1 MSDHTWFII
10 AMVIYLIAM
19 FGIGVWSYFQT
30 DEYEDY
36 MVGGRGL
43 HPFVAALSAG
53 ASDMS
58 GWLLMGLPGAL
69 FVSGFS
75 EIWIAVGLLIGCWC
89 NWKLVAPRLRSYTE
103 IANNSITIPSFLE
116 NRLRDKSHTLR
127 ILSGVII
134 LVFFVFY
141 VASGMV
147 AGGRYFESSFDG
159 DYLTGLAIIGA
170 VTVLYTFVGG
180 FLAVSYTDVVQGSM
194 MFLAL
199 ILVPT
204 FAILNVDNPGDIFT
218 FQLDNTYGDAAN
230 EIAANSGWFNPVSG
244 VGFVTIVSGLAW
256 GLGYF
261 GQPHVIVR
269 FMAMRKPSD
278 ATAGRRWGVG
288 WMGLCLVG
296 SVFIAII
303 GPAFFAQNGDA
314 SFSDITNYETNFLD
328 IAKVVFHPLIAG
340 LILTAVLAAI
350 MSTVSSQL
358 LVVASALV
366 EDIYAGL
373 INKSATDNTLKNL
386 SRAMIIIVAIIAA
399 LVALDPDSAILGLVE
414 FAWAGFGAS
423 FGPVVVAAL
432 FWRRLNVPGAVA
444 GMAAGAAVAFIWGGL
459 PQFNVMDKPFGL
471 YEMIPGVI
479 INILVMVI
487 VTLNTR
493 EPDEEVVTEFDE
505 ATRLA
510 RLAESDKNLDIASAR
525 DKILAEDGKTVTR

>member
-19 FGIGVWSYFQT
+19 LSIGIWSYFQT

-43 HPFVAALSAG
+43 NPFVAALSAG

-58 GWLLMGLPGAL
+58 GWLLMGLPGAI

-75 EIWIAVGLLIGCWC
+75 ELWIAIGLLIGSWC
-89 NWKLVAPRLRSYTE
+89 NWKWIAPRLRSYTE
-103 IANNSITIPSFLE
+103 IARNSITIPSFLE
-116 NRLRDKSHTLR
+116 NRLRDRSHTLR
-127 ILSGVII
+127 ILSGIII
-134 LVFFVFY
+134 LVFFTFY
-141 VASGMV
+141 VSSGMV

-159 DYLTGLAIIGA
+159 DYFVGLAIIGV

-199 ILVPT
+199 VLVPT
-204 FAILNVDNPGDIFT
+204 FAILHMDNPGDIFT
-218 FQLDNTYGDAAN
+218 FQTEHAYGAL
-230 EIAANSGWFNPVSG
+230 ESIPANSQWFSLFSG
-244 VGFVTIVSGLAW
+244 VSFIAIISNLAW

-261 GQPHVIVR
+261 GQPHIIVR

-288 WMGLCLVG
+288 WMALCLVG
-296 SVFIAII
+296 AVFIAIV
-303 GPAFFAQNGDA
+303 GPAFFAEGGY
-314 SFSDITNYETNFLD
+314 DITDTKNYETNFLD
-328 IAKVVFHPLIAG
+328 MASILFHPLIAG

-373 INKSATDNTLKNL
+373 INKSATDTTLKNL
-386 SRAMIIIVAIIAA
+386 SRAMIIIVAVIAA

-423 FGPVVVAAL
+423 FGPVIIAAL

-444 GMAAGAAVAFIWGGL
+444 GMAGGALVAFIWGGL

-471 YEMIPGVI
+471 YEMIPGVAVNVLLLI
-479 INILVMVI
+479 IVSLRTAAPDDE
-487 VTLNTR
+487 VT
-493 EPDEEVVTEFDE
+493 TEFDE

-510 RLAESDKNLDIASAR
+510 RLAESDTSLDIASAR
-525 DKILAEDGKTVTR
+525 ELILAEDGKSVTS

>member
-19 FGIGVWSYFQT
+19 LGIGVWSYLQT

-204 FAILNVDNPGDIFT
+204 FAVLNLDNPGDIFT
-218 FQLDNTYGDAAN
+218 FQLDNTYG
-230 EIAANSGWFNPVSG
+230 E
-244 VGFVTIVSGLAW
+244 
-256 GLGYF
+256 
-261 GQPHVIVR
+261 
-269 FMAMRKPSD
+269 
-278 ATAGRRWGVG
+278 
-288 WMGLCLVG
+288 
-296 SVFIAII
+296 
-303 GPAFFAQNGDA
+303 
-314 SFSDITNYETNFLD
+314 
-328 IAKVVFHPLIAG
+328 
-340 LILTAVLAAI
+340 
-350 MSTVSSQL
+350 
-358 LVVASALV
+358 
-366 EDIYAGL
+366 
-373 INKSATDNTLKNL
+373 
-386 SRAMIIIVAIIAA
+386 
-399 LVALDPDSAILGLVE
+399 
-414 FAWAGFGAS
+414 
-423 FGPVVVAAL
+423 
-432 FWRRLNVPGAVA
+432 
-444 GMAAGAAVAFIWGGL
+444 
-459 PQFNVMDKPFGL
+459 
-471 YEMIPGVI
+471 
-479 INILVMVI
+479 
-487 VTLNTR
+487 
-493 EPDEEVVTEFDE
+493 
-505 ATRLA
+505 
-510 RLAESDKNLDIASAR
+510 
-525 DKILAEDGKTVTR
+525 